1 MTEPPTTT
9 TTAAAAAPAE
19 AAKPKSWVPRRS
31 WRPSL
36 SRVLGGPVF
45 AKEVW
50 VLGKRL
56 STSWVRFI
64 YGFLLLGMLAIVVV
78 NATDSYS
85 YSGNMGNLQALQA
98 YQQIAPVVT
107 IAVLGFQFGM
117 LPLMGCVLGGSAV
130 CEEVR
135 AGSLATLLSTPLKAW
150 QIVMGKLLGRCTEL
164 LILSLLALP
173 VLLMARVLGGVN
185 GESLIAP
192 TVLCAANALL
202 ALQISIWT
210 SARAKHAAGAIAGAI
225 GVLFVLWVLPSVLVG
240 VLMSVPTMPFK
251 GLNPL
256 FITLLSPPIVFLVKL
271 GDIASWGAPPFQTL
285 HWVWSVVSSLALTGL
300 FFVLSTRAVRRA
312 MVATALLGPGAGRTT
327 KKAPPDKRRAVSI
340 SQDVPMA
347 ATPALD
353 GASPDAPLD
362 SSPDSPQETKEA
374 ARQRKRKKSAVV
386 EGYSRTVGDNPVL
399 WREVQQRFTRG
410 QWALPVALGIC
421 CCALLFLYW
430 MSSMKEG
437 LQIGVAMFGAVIL
450 LLLAALQTPGAISSE
465 REGRTLDVLL
475 TTPLSARAILWG
487 KLLGSAKRLA
497 PLYVAIALHLFF
509 SGVLPGITRYIFL
522 PLDEVVR
529 FLRFASPAFARNS
542 DFIPE
547 HIDGYR
553 SYLGWAPARVDP
565 VAILA
570 FLLVLACTVFMQ
582 FAVGLLLS
590 AVMRRTTPATI
601 CNLLLWIL
609 VWAFLPVVLAIVDNG
624 LIDLY
629 GALHPVVLMA
639 MVLDGGTDNAAL
651 SATYDVPDNNVQAFT
666 FFVFLVLYCFAATG
680 VGLGALKVASLELG
694 FAGGRKR

>member
-1 MTEPPTTT
+1 
-9 TTAAAAAPAE
+9 
-19 AAKPKSWVPRRS
+19 VPRRS
-31 WRPSL
+31 WRPSI

-78 NATDSYS
+78 NATDSS
-85 YSGNMGNLQALQA
+85 SFSGNMGNLQALQA
-98 YQQIAPVVT
+98 YQQIAPAVT

-225 GVLFVLWVLPSVLVG
+225 GVLFVLWVVPSVLVG
-240 VLMSVPTMPFK
+240 IVISVPTMPFK

-256 FITLLSPPIVFLVKL
+256 LVTLLSPPMVFLVKL
-271 GDIASWGAPPFQTL
+271 GDIANWGAPPFQTW
-285 HWVWSVVSSLALTGL
+285 HWVWSVASSLAMTGL

-340 SQDVPMA
+340 SQEVPVA
-347 ATPALD
+347 AAPALD
-353 GASPDAPLD
+353 GASPVAP
-362 SSPDSPQETKEA
+362 PDSPNDTKEA

-410 QWALPVALGIC
+410 QWALPVALGVC

-450 LLLAALQTPGAISSE
+450 LLLAALQTPGAISAE

-497 PLYVAIALHLFF
+497 PLYVGIALHLFF

-529 FLRFASPAFARNS
+529 FLRFASPAFATHN

-553 SYLGWAPARVDP
+553 SALGWDPARVDP

-609 VWAFLPVVLAIVDNG
+609 IWAFLPVVIAIVDNG
-624 LIDLY
+624 LIDFY
-629 GALHPVVLMA
+629 GALHPLVLMG
-639 MVLDGGTDNAAL
+639 MVIDGGTDSAAL
-651 SATYDVPDNNVQAFT
+651 SATYDVPVDNAKAAT
-666 FFVFLVLYCFAATG
+666 FFGFLIFYCVTAAG
-680 VGLGALKVASLELG
+680 LGLGALKVASLELG
-694 FAGGRKR
+694 FAGGRKH